1 MTDKGISSGSA
12 ANLLSLLMLSSMT
25 GRVVMGALSDRIG
38 RVKSIYICLGTNMLA
53 LLWLMFATNI
63 WMFSL
68 FAVAYGFTYGGGV
81 PQWAALVGD
90 IFGLT
95 AMGAI
100 FGTVVFFVTL
110 FGTIGPILFG
120 YIFDVTGSYNIAF
133 LIAAILIAVGLFILS
148 FIKKQKRVPW

>member
-53 LLWLMFATNI
+53 LIWLIFADNI

-68 FAVAYGFTYGGGV
+68 FAVVYGFAYGGGV
-81 PQWAALVGD
+81 PQWAALTGD

-95 AMGAI
+95 AMGTI
-100 FGTVVFFVTL
+100 FGAVVFFVSL
-110 FGTIGPILFG
+110 GGAIGPVLFG
-120 YIFDVTGSYNIAF
+120 YVFDVTGSYSIAF
-133 LIAAILIAVGLFILS
+133 LIAAVLIMIGLIILS
-148 FIKKQKRVPW
+148 FIKEQKRVPL